1 MTDGPTMFGP
11 DDEQAFIAARGA
23 VVDSYRAAATRR
35 SDADPFVAST
45 MLDFK
50 WAYGDGRIFEW
61 RRTDLDDLLLS
72 YYPRKVAVP
81 DEELLAIVPAAKD
94 FLTFLQDGQVLR
106 GDPLP
111 ELFDGLDALLPEF
124 AAAMHDAS
132 NSGMAKGLVAAMKAE
147 GVDISQPDAVSQWI
161 EDLNARPIEEREA
174 ILEAEGSEPLVLP
187 SIELP
192 GEDELARA
200 AEASRGLALLAGF
213 ARYVGDGRKL
223 TRLGFLTLSDGRA
236 LVELLETGDVI
247 DPRIGDRP
255 YRTRSTAELPLLNLL
270 FRWARAAGFVKVRH
284 GWVSITRRGRSMGRK
299 PIADWQAAFEGF
311 LVCDPVPAGHGLGAS
326 EDGPFWN
333 EVLLEL
339 IEELPLGLY
348 LGSEVDLE
356 RLRDDAWRQVQAR
369 FELHREQWVLD
380 HWRRMMEVD
389 IDRQILDRLSDLGAL
404 TVSGGKISPTS
415 LGLWA
420 TNRMLRKRG
429 AVAPIVGDRAG
440 SPAAELLEACAEL
453 SLDESE
459 VEIRRWIEHRPL
471 TAAAELAEAARS
483 GRLPQLALHALGFAG
498 PAAEAEVRAL
508 VAVEGLEPY
517 ARMWLVA
524 HGHEDASSLTPEMLM
539 AAFVA
544 GLAAEAQQNGPVTA
558 VARLMSLGPEDEQMR
573 FVERLLR
580 ADQPGAAEV
589 LEMIGRLHPSK
600 AVAKAARR
608 TAFKRRSFGLH

>member
-1 MTDGPTMFGP
+1 M
-11 DDEQAFIAARGA
+11 I
-23 VVDSYRAAATRR
+23 
-35 SDADPFVAST
+35 
-45 MLDFK
+45 
-50 WAYGDGRIFEW
+50 
-61 RRTDLDDLLLS
+61 
-72 YYPRKVAVP
+72 
-81 DEELLAIVPAAKD
+81 
-94 FLTFLQDGQVLR
+94 
-106 GDPLP
+106 
-111 ELFDGLDALLPEF
+111 GL
-124 AAAMHDAS
+124 
-132 NSGMAKGLVAAMKAE
+132 
-147 GVDISQPDAVSQWI
+147 
-161 EDLNARPIEEREA
+161 ERN
-174 ILEAEGSEPLVLP
+174 P
-187 SIELP
+187 
-192 GEDELARA
+192 
-200 AEASRGLALLAGF
+200 
-213 ARYVGDGRKL
+213 
-223 TRLGFLTLSDGRA
+223 
-236 LVELLETGDVI
+236 
-247 DPRIGDRP
+247 
-255 YRTRSTAELPLLNLL
+255 
-270 FRWARAAGFVKVRH
+270 H
-284 GWVSITRRGRSMGRK
+284 
-299 PIADWQAAFEGF
+299 
-311 LVCDPVPAGHGLGAS
+311 
-326 EDGPFWN
+326 
-333 EVLLEL
+333 LEL

-380 HWRRMMEVD
+380 HWRRMMEID

-440 SPAAELLEACAEL
+440 SPATELLEACAEL
-453 SLDESE
+453 SLGESE